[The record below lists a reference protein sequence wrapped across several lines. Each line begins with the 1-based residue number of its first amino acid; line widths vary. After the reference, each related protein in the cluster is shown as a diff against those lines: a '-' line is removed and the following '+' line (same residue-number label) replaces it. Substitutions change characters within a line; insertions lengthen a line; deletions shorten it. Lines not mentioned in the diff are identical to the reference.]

1 LIIPRLTKTFPNCQF
16 IVTTHSP
23 QVLSHVDP
31 ECIHSLDYEGDN
43 VIVKRPENSFGL
55 DSNRI
60 LEDILGV
67 PKRPQEIQDEMLEL
81 FKTINN
87 NDDVDRLN
95 QVEILQTYERGW
107 RHLGVL
113 AQPSDEC
120 VDRYQKIAMILSSN
134 RQMDSNF
141 LDQLPRLWKDFKLVV
156 IGDIDV
162 ISLWQLIDQ
171 T

>member
-31 ECIHSLDYEGDN
+31 ECIHILDYEGDN

-67 PKRPQEIQDEMLEL
+67 PKRPQEIQDEMLKL

-87 NDDVDRLN
+87 NDDVDRL
-95 QVEILQTYERGW
+95 T
-107 RHLGVL
+107 
-113 AQPSDEC
+113 
-120 VDRYQKIAMILSSN
+120 
-134 RQMDSNF
+134 
-141 LDQLPRLWKDFKLVV
+141 
-156 IGDIDV
+156 
-162 ISLWQLIDQ
+162 
-171 T
+171 